1 MSIPSPACL
10 RKTSGWVLVEYD
22 YDQNIDKA
30 YDDLK
35 KKLDGIKSDLPDD
48 VDTPTIIEMDINSTP
63 SITLAVNNDS
73 VDNLYNYVNDEIV
86 PEIEALLRSQCRRIR
101 WPGGLHQGGS

>member
-1 MSIPSPACL
+1 M
-10 RKTSGWVLVEYD
+10 VLVQYD

-48 VDTPTIIEMDINSTP
+48 VDTPTIIEMDINSTRP
-63 SITLAVNNDS
+63 SPSQSTMTAWITSITT
-73 VDNLYNYVNDEIV
+73 
-86 PEIEALLRSQCRRIR
+86 
-101 WPGGLHQGGS
+101 